1 MTDAGHT
8 ISQVANLETPKL
20 LDMAQ
25 REASALPRTS
35 NVNAVSAQQPVPTDY
50 YQTCLSAVFNLDPEG
65 LEQTYNQAAVDLT
78 KLALLRDV
86 IVPLF
91 HEIGNLWRSGA
102 LKIVNE
108 HMATSV
114 TRTFLLNMLQSNVID
129 ASAPKIF
136 IATTVGQ
143 WHDLGALTIA
153 LTVAEFGWQPIY
165 FGPNLPAEEIA
176 AGVKHCGAR
185 AVAISISHLL
195 DRNSL
200 TEELYKLRKYLGN
213 NMALFVGGSSA
224 ADHLPTIE
232 EIEAIY
238 INSSDRL
245 SEELNALLTVN
256 VE

>member
-1 MTDAGHT
+1 
-8 ISQVANLETPKL
+8 
-20 LDMAQ
+20 
-25 REASALPRTS
+25 
-35 NVNAVSAQQPVPTDY
+35 
-50 YQTCLSAVFNLDPEG
+50 
-65 LEQTYNQAAVDLT
+65 
-78 KLALLRDV
+78 
-86 IVPLF
+86 
-91 HEIGNLWRSGA
+91 
-102 LKIVNE
+102 
-108 HMATSV
+108 
-114 TRTFLLNMLQSNVID
+114 
-129 ASAPKIF
+129 
-136 IATTVGQ
+136 VGQ

-153 LTVAEFGWQPIY
+153 LTAAEFGWQPIY

-200 TEELYKLRKYLGN
+200 TEELCKLRKYLGN
-213 NMALFVGGSSA
+213 NMALFVGGSSG